1 MSTLLTEKQLNT
13 DFNTKNDYITEINK
27 LVSTEDTY
35 STNLLA
41 IFTDIDANNTTI
53 LDYINKLNIDITNA
67 KETNKKLKYNL
78 GEINTD
84 INGSTELINNYK
96 YLYNSN
102 YLTNFSMLIGIG
114 FASLFLVKGFR
125 N

>member
-1 MSTLLTEKQLNT
+1 M
-13 DFNTKNDYITEINK
+13 
-27 LVSTEDTY
+27 Y
-35 STNLLA
+35 SMAFPLFLKVY
-41 IFTDIDANNTTI
+41 
-53 LDYINKLNIDITNA
+53 LHHINKLNIDITNA
-67 KETNKKLKYNL
+67 KETNKKLKNDL

-114 FASLFLVKGFR
+114 FASLFLVKGFS

>member
-1 MSTLLTEKQLNT
+1 MSTILTDKQLNT
-13 DFNTKNDYITEINK
+13 DFYTKNDYITDINN
-27 LVSTEDTY
+27 LSPSEETY
-35 STNLLA
+35 STDLLA
-41 IFTDIDANNTTI
+41 IFSDIDTNNTTI

-67 KETNKKLKYNL
+67 KETNKQLKYNL

-114 FASLFLVKGFR
+114 FASLFLVKGFS

>member
-41 IFTDIDANNTTI
+41 IFSDVDANNTTI

-67 KETNKKLKYNL
+67 KETNKKLKNDL
-78 GEINTD
+78 GETNTD

-102 YLTNFSMLIGIG
+102 YLTNFSMVIGIG
-114 FASLFLVKGFR
+114 FAGLFLVKGFS

>member
-1 MSTLLTEKQLNT
+1 MSTILTDKQLNT
-13 DFNTKNDYITEINK
+13 DFYTKNDYITDINN
-27 LVSTEDTY
+27 LSSSEETY
-35 STNLLA
+35 STELLA
-41 IFTDIDANNTTI
+41 IFTDIDTNNTTI

-96 YLYNSN
+96 YLYNLN
-102 YLTNFSMLIGIG
+102 YLKNFSMVIGIG
-114 FASLFLVKGFR
+114 FASLFLVKGFS

>member
-41 IFTDIDANNTTI
+41 IFTDVDTNNTTI
-53 LDYINKLNIDITNA
+53 LDYINKCFKNLFKTYFRIFDI
-67 KETNKKLKYNL
+67 KINL
-78 GEINTD
+78 FD
-84 INGSTELINNYK
+84 IAFICNY
-96 YLYNSN
+96 
-102 YLTNFSMLIGIG
+102 F
-114 FASLFLVKGFR
+114 
-125 N
+125 